1 MKDGGRIPASRRWR
15 RTPAL
20 SGKPGRDPHRISVW
34 LAALTSPRVA
44 CSNAIEKRARE
55 QHFAGDRWSPPGVT
69 RAGNAVSSYE
79 RRLSRL
85 SCSRVE
91 RLERLA
97 FSGAEAGKP
106 LASRPQHR
114 WLILT
119 CNDRRRS
126 EVSSLSEREASITST
141 CCHRFVC
148 ETDDIPTLSG
158 RLRVVF
164 RPRGLSQL
172 PRNI

>member
-44 CSNAIEKRARE
+44 CSNAIEKRAAFCWR
-55 QHFAGDRWSPPGVT
+55 PLV
-69 RAGNAVSSYE
+69 VSWRDSSRQRSLIPLCE

-85 SCSRVE
+85 LCGRVE
-91 RLERLA
+91 RLKRLA

-114 WLILT
+114 WLIPT
-119 CNDRRRS
+119 CDDRRRS
-126 EVSSLSEREASITST
+126 EVSSLSARSQG
-141 CCHRFVC
+141 CCHLL
-148 ETDDIPTLSG
+148 PS
-158 RLRVVF
+158 LRM
-164 RPRGLSQL
+164 
-172 PRNI
+172 RNR